1 MLKKWVQI
9 IIIKWVFGQ
18 CHHLCCL
25 CEYRNQ
31 CEEDYDNDLIQSFK
45 DYKKYRQVRKEKN
58 EQKESKSVNR

>member
-1 MLKKWVQI
+1 MLKKWIQI

-45 DYKKYRQVRKEKN
+45 DYKKYRQMNKAK
-58 EQKESKSVNR
+58 